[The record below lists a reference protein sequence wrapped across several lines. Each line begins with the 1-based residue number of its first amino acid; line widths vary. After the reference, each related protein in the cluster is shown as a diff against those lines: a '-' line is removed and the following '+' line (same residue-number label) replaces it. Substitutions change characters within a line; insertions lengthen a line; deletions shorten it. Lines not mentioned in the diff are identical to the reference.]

1 MKLRQ
6 FLMFT
11 QKEFYHIFRDRW
23 TTIVL
28 LLLPVLMIIL
38 FGFGITTEIKNT
50 KFAVFDPS
58 KDVATQELI
67 NKLGNSEYFSFEENL
82 HDPDR
87 IEQVFKEGRIGFV
100 IVFGEKFY
108 QNLLHTGEAQ
118 VLLLADGTDPNTAST
133 LVSYAS
139 GIIREYLMDM
149 NQGKGIPYQ
158 IHTEVKLLY
167 NPTLK
172 GAYSTVPGVMGM
184 ILMLI
189 CAMMSSISIARE
201 KELGTMEVIL
211 VSPMSPILIIL
222 AKVVPY
228 FTLSLINF
236 ATVLCLAVF
245 VLEVPI
251 QGSLLLLILV
261 SIIFIFV
268 SLALGLLI
276 SSIVDT
282 QIAALL
288 FSVMGLMF
296 PVIMLSGLMFPIEN
310 MPLILQGLAQIIPA
324 KWYISASRNIMIK
337 GVGMSSILQ
346 ELMVLS
352 GMAVFF
358 IGLSLKKFKIRLE

>member
-1 MKLRQ
+1 MKQ
-6 FLMFT
+6 FLVFT
-11 QKEFYHIFRDRW
+11 EKEFYHIFRDRW
-23 TTIVL
+23 TSIVL

-58 KDVATQELI
+58 KDVSTQEII
-67 NKLGNSEYFSFEENL
+67 NKLQVSEYFSFEENL
-82 HDPDR
+82 SDPNE
-87 IEQVFKEGRIGFV
+87 IERVFKKGRIGFV

-108 QNLLHTGEAQ
+108 QNLVQTGEAQ
-118 VLLLADGTDPNTAST
+118 ILLIADGTDPNTAST
-133 LVSYAS
+133 LTNYAS
-139 GIIREYLMDM
+139 GIIREYMVGL
-149 NQGKGIPYQ
+149 NKGREIPYA
-158 IHTEVKLLY
+158 IHTEVNLLY

-211 VSPMSPILIIL
+211 VSPMPPLLIIL
-222 AKVVPY
+222 AKVIPY
-228 FTLSLINF
+228 FVISLINF
-236 ATVLCLAVF
+236 VTVICLAVF
-245 VLEVPI
+245 VLDVPI
-251 QGSLLLLILV
+251 VGSLWLLILV
-261 SIIFIFV
+261 SVIFIFV

-276 SSIVDT
+276 SSVVDT

-310 MPLILQGLAQIIPA
+310 MPMILQGIAQIIPA
-324 KWYISASRNIMIK
+324 KWYISATRNIMIK
-337 GVGMSSILQ
+337 GVGISSIAK
-346 ELMVLS
+346 ELIVLS
-352 GMAVFF
+352 VMAVFF